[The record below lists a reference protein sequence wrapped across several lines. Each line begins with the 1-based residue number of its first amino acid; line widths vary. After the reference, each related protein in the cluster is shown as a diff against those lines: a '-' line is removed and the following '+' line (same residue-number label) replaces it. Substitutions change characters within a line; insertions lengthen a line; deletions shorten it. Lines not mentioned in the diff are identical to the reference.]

1 MWAAPGRYRATYQPD
16 APDADHSPA
25 LWTSLAQTFRNN
37 PNVILGVWGEPAV
50 GASCFANGGICGA
63 TYGPRNAPYR
73 SAGSKQAVR
82 LMRAAGYRGVIAVP
96 GVAWANDLSAWLAN
110 EPQDP
115 LHQLVAEAHIYGGQV
130 CASVSCF
137 NQTLLPVAQRVPLL
151 FGETGENVPGT
162 DCSARAMR
170 THPRVGRQPQRLL
183 GGVDV
188 GHLGH
193 LRCADLLLRRHAG
206 EPVRRLHPPDPE
218 NPRLT
223 ESQPV
228 NLTTAT
234 QPALSVPFLDLTPQT
249 RAVRDQALADIGALC
264 DANAFINGPVCA
276 TFEEAFG
283 VWVGA
288 AHTRR
293 GRQRHR
299 RAAARDAR
307 VGPRARVGGA
317 LPGQHLRRHG
327 RGDPAG
333 GADAAADRRAPRR
346 LHPGPRRGRGRRRRA
361 HRGDHAGASVRPD
374 GRHPHGPADRRAP
387 RAARVRGRLPGPRRD
402 A

>member
-1 MWAAPGRYRATYQPD
+1 MRRLAVIVALVVVVFGVIGGLRLFGGGGSGGTSTSGTTAQSGTSPASAPVAQVTSTRAAGLHVQQNRLENAAGQPVVLRGVNRSGTEYTCIHGYGIFDGPSNAASVRAIRSWGTTLVRIGINEDCWLGINGVPRADAGANYRRAIVAYVAELQRYGIVPEISLMWAAPGRYRATYQPD

-37 PNVILGVWGEPAV
+37 PNVILGVWGEPAI

-170 THPRVGRQPQRLL
+170 TIL
-183 GGVDV
+183 GWAASHNVSWAAWTWDTWGTC
-188 GHLGH
+188 GSLISSY
-193 LRCADLLLRRHAG
+193 AG
-206 EPVRRLHPPDPE
+206 TPA
-218 NPRLT
+218 NPYG
-223 ESQPV
+223 
-228 NLTTAT
+228 AYIH
-234 QPALSVPFLDLTPQT
+234 
-249 RAVRDQALADIGALC
+249 QALKTL
-264 DANAFINGPVCA
+264 V
-276 TFEEAFG
+276 
-283 VWVGA
+283 
-288 AHTRR
+288 
-293 GRQRHR
+293 
-299 RAAARDAR
+299 
-307 VGPRARVGGA
+307 
-317 LPGQHLRRHG
+317 
-327 RGDPAG
+327 
-333 GADAAADRRAPRR
+333 
-346 LHPGPRRGRGRRRRA
+346 
-361 HRGDHAGASVRPD
+361 
-374 GRHPHGPADRRAP
+374 
-387 RAARVRGRLPGPRRD
+387 
-402 A
+402 